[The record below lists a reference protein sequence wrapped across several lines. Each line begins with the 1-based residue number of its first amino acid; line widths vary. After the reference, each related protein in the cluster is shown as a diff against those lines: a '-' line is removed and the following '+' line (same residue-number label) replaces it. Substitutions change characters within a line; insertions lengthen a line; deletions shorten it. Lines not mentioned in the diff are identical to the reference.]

1 MAETGVLS
9 RRWAPARSKAR
20 LSWCAPLLPSPRY
33 CRRQPLGAR
42 GGFSRLTYPQ
52 AFLSHQ
58 TPRRWF
64 RIPA

>member
-33 CRRQPLGAR
+33 CRRQPLGA
-42 GGFSRLTYPQ
+42 GGGVLQ
-52 AFLSHQ
+52 ADIPSGFCLSSD
-58 TPRRWF
+58 TPEVV
-64 RIPA
+64 